1 MYFDQQVFSG
11 KTKRHL
17 TLFYHNSQRKNLFS
31 KKKEI
36 KRPAITI
43 LGEVIF
49 WFWNLFMFGGEKHT
63 KWQ

>member
-1 MYFDQQVFSG
+1 MNYSINYTLVSEIVMYFDQQVFSG

-49 WFWNLFMFGGEKHT
+49 
-63 KWQ
+63 